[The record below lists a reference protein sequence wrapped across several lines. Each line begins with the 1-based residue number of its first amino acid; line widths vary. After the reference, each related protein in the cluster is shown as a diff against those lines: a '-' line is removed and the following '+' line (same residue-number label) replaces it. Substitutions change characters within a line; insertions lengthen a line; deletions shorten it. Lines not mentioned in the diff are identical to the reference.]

1 MMRISLDKIVR
12 RGLPAFLLA
21 MVMSVAGVSDAFAG
35 QTLGNV
41 IENTVTGSE
50 LVPGLFT
57 GFAYLIGLCFG
68 VWGIHGLYIH
78 VQNPNQNPV
87 WPGLQRL
94 LAGGMLFAL
103 PIMFEAAQNTI
114 TAGPGADTH
123 SETGWSGATTGFGL
137 DTMMTSLM
145 NDVHYAMNSLI
156 VNFAYLAAFIFVI
169 IGIVRLTKSMQE
181 GPRGPGGFGTIM
193 TFVVAGALF
202 SLNPLLAAFDISL
215 FQDDQVAT
223 FANLAFTG
231 GMTAAE
237 VDHVHAVISS
247 VLAFMMILG
256 WISFVRGWFIIR
268 DVAEGDRNASLM
280 AGLTHLFG
288 GALAVNLGPLMN
300 AVQETFGLT
309 AFGVNFT

>member
-1 MMRISLDKIVR
+1 MSKTIQRSAPL
-12 RGLPAFLLA
+12 FLLA
-21 MVMSVAGVSDAFAG
+21 MLLSVVGASDAFAG
-35 QTLGNV
+35 QSLGDV
-41 IENTVTGSE
+41 VENTVTSSE
-50 LVPGLFT
+50 MIPGLFT

-68 VWGIHGLYIH
+68 VWGIHGLYVH

-94 LAGGMLFAL
+94 FAGGALFAL
-103 PIMFEAAQNTI
+103 PIFFDAAYNTI
-114 TAGPGADTH
+114 MDGNAGTH
-123 SETGWSGATTGFGL
+123 NDSAQGTWSGATTGFGL
-137 DTMMTSLM
+137 DTMMASLM
-145 NDVHYAMNSLI
+145 NDTSYAINSLV
-156 VNFAYLAAFIFVI
+156 VNFAYLAGIIFVI

-202 SLNPLLAAFDISL
+202 SLNGLLAAFDISL
-215 FQDDQVAT
+215 FGTDQVAS

-231 GMTAAE
+231 GMTAQE
-237 VDHVHAVISS
+237 IDHVHAVISS
-247 VLAFMMILG
+247 ILMFMMILG

-280 AGLTHLFG
+280 AAFTHLFG

-309 AFGVNFT
+309 AFGVNFI